1 MRKHI
6 LLVSGKRHIQKHK
19 IHHALQTHH
28 ISHKRGHG
36 FAGAHK
42 KDVGSFRPA
51 PIGAGTSKKHSVR
64 RLHPLKFK
72 F

>member
-6 LLVSGKRHIQKHK
+6 LLVSGRRHIQLPKV
-19 IHHALQTHH
+19 HHALQTHT
-28 ISHKRGHG
+28 SGKG

-51 PIGAGTSKKHSVR
+51 PIGAGTSQKHPVR